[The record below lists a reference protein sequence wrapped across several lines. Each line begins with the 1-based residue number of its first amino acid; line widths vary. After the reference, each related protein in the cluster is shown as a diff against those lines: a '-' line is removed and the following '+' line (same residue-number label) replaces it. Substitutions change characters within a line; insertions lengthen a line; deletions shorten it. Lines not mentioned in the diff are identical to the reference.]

1 MEPTVRLYLH
11 FPSPGV
17 QRKRSMERPTRKP
30 PLFVLSMFLLV
41 FCLYFWSWV
50 LFHFVFLHFLF
61 RKVERKRSMERWGDE
76 GPLLRKCFAE
86 SSAPLVPIVTFEH
99 AWREMRKSNWK
110 KWVGRALKDK
120 EMCKYWS
127 LLGLCVWKK
136 WIICKK
142 KIEKAKLWL
151 NNLFSIWQGFNVS
164 SQPWT
169 YLILAKLNNL
179 WHYRICWMR

>member
-50 LFHFVFLHFLF
+50 LFHFVFLHFPF
-61 RKVERKRSMERWGDE
+61 RKVERKRSMGRWGDE
-76 GPLLRKCFAE
+76 GPLLRKCFVE

-99 AWREMRKSNWK
+99 ARREMRKSNWK

-127 LLGLCVWKK
+127 LLGLCFWKK

-142 KIEKAKLWL
+142 KNRKSKTLVEQSIL
-151 NNLFSIWQGFNVS
+151 NMARV
-164 SQPWT
+164 
-169 YLILAKLNNL
+169 
-179 WHYRICWMR
+179 